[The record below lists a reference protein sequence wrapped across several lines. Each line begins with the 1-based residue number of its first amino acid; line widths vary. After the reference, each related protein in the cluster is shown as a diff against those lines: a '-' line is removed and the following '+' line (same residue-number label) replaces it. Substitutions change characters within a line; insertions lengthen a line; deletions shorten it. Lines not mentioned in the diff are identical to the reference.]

1 MQKTDALGA
10 GTNYNSE
17 PNEIKMAIQNA
28 VNVAL
33 FLHRSPD
40 LDSLCSNIAMHTYLD
55 SIKKPHTLFSID
67 KVPNAYDLMDTSF
80 IKANEDPAK
89 LDFSSFDLVIGIDM
103 AAPSVSTQDKTFSY
117 PELGLSNKKLL
128 KINIDHHDNS
138 FWGDI
143 NFSFPHRNSACSV
156 LYSLFKEIGFTIDS
170 QLANVMLLGHLA
182 DTGVFQNQLTSED
195 LRVSADLI
203 DKGAQGSK
211 LIWFLNFNLD
221 YLAFKRRAYVLS
233 KTTFD
238 KDRNIAY
245 SSLSLKENQDLGIS
259 PELDVDMN
267 GKEVQDIRRIKGIN
281 FAMFFKEKSEKR
293 VTVSFRSNN
302 PDFDVSKIAVL
313 LGGGGHK
320 NAAAAMIP
328 DSTLDEAIKYTLK
341 VIDAYN
347 ERSLED

>member
-1 MQKTDALGA
+1 MHKIPAQET

-17 PNEIKMAIQNA
+17 PNEIKTAIQNSK
-28 VNVAL
+28 NIAL

-40 LDSLCSNIAMHTYLD
+40 LDSLCSNYAMHVYLE
-55 SIKKPHTLFSID
+55 SIKKPHTLFSLD
-67 KVPNAYDLMDTSF
+67 KVPNSYDLFDTSF
-80 IKANEDPAK
+80 IKSNEDPAK
-89 LDFSSFDLVIGIDM
+89 LDFSPFDLVIGIDM
-103 AAPSVSTQDKTFSY
+103 GSPSVSTQEKSFSF
-117 PELGLSNKKLL
+117 PELGLNGEKLL

-143 NFSFPHRNSACSV
+143 NYSFAHRNSACSI
-156 LYSLFKEIGFTIDS
+156 LFTLFQAFGFEVKNN
-170 QLANVMLLGHLA
+170 LANVLLLGHLA

-195 LRVSADLI
+195 LRVSAELI
-203 DKGAQGSK
+203 DRGADGAK
-211 LIWFLNFNLD
+211 MIWYLNFNLD

-233 KTTFD
+233 KTTMD
-238 KDRNIAY
+238 RERNIAY
-245 SSLSLKENQDLGIS
+245 SSLSIKENQDLGIS

-281 FAMFFKEKSEKR
+281 FAMFFKEKSDNR

-302 PDFDVSKIAVL
+302 PEFDVSKIAVL

-320 NAAAAMIP
+320 NAAAAMVP
-328 DSTLDEAIKYTLK
+328 DSTLDEAIKYVLK

-347 ERSLED
+347 ERSLE